1 MLNGPGPFVDIA
13 ESLMVRKVM
22 VIGLGRM
29 GSALAATLLKNDYE
43 VSVWNRTAS
52 RAAPLV
58 EAGASQADS
67 VAEGISVS
75 EVIVVCVGNYDD
87 TKSLLEDCGDLSG
100 KTLIQL
106 TTATAPETRD
116 MEAWAIQNGALYL
129 DGAIMAYP
137 SDVGTEACY
146 LLVAGSEAAWRD
158 CEPIVMCLGG
168 ASRFLGENVAA
179 PTALDAALII
189 SSLSSIIGMIQG
201 AHIVEQEGLD
211 VSEYLELVVG
221 MSVDE
226 VPHDLRRQ
234 GNAIARNDFSD
245 TQAALGTYAAGLS
258 NLVGDYAKRGL
269 NMQFPQAINDLLNR
283 ALQAGYEE
291 EEVAAVIKVMREGM
305 PPTS

>member
-1 MLNGPGPFVDIA
+1 MA
-13 ESLMVRKVM
+13 RKIL

-29 GSALAATLLKNDYE
+29 GYALAATLLKNDYE

-52 RAAPLV
+52 KAAPLV

-67 VAEGISVS
+67 VAEGISAS

-87 TKSLLEDCGDLSG
+87 TRSLLEDCGDLSG

-106 TTATAPETRD
+106 TTASAPETRE

-129 DGAIMAYP
+129 DGAIMGFP
-137 SDVGTEACY
+137 SDVGTEACF

-189 SSLSSIIGMIQG
+189 SSLSSIMGMIQG

-211 VSEYLELVVG
+211 VGEYLEFVDG
-221 MSVDE
+221 MFATE
-226 VPHDLRRQ
+226 VPRDLRRQ

-245 TQAALGTYAAGLS
+245 TEAALGTYAAALS
-258 NLVGDYAKRGL
+258 TLVGDHAKRGL
-269 NMQFPQAINDLLNR
+269 NVEFPQAISGLLER
-283 ALQAGYEE
+283 ALRAGYAE
-291 EEVAAVIKVMREGM
+291 EEVAAVIKVMRDEM

>member
-1 MLNGPGPFVDIA
+1 MA
-13 ESLMVRKVM
+13 RKIL

-52 RAAPLV
+52 KAAPLV
-58 EAGASQADS
+58 EAGASQANS
-67 VAEGISVS
+67 VAEGISAS
-75 EVIVVCVGNYDD
+75 EVIVVCLGNYADPR
-87 TKSLLEDCGDLSG
+87 SLLEDCGDLSG

-106 TTATAPETRD
+106 TTASAPETRE

-137 SDVGTEACY
+137 SEVGTEACF

-179 PTALDAALII
+179 PTGLDAALII
-189 SSLSSIIGMIQG
+189 SSLSSSMGMIQG
-201 AHIVEQEGLD
+201 AHIIEQEGLD
-211 VSEYLELVVG
+211 VGEYLEFVVG
-221 MSVDE
+221 MFAAE
-226 VPHDLRRQ
+226 VPGVLRSQ
-234 GNAIARNDFSD
+234 GNAIARNEFSD
-245 TQAALGTYAAGLS
+245 TEAALGTYAAFFSKFLE
-258 NLVGDYAKRGL
+258 DHAERGL
-269 NMQFPQAINDLLNR
+269 NVEFAQAISGLLSR
-283 ALQAGYEE
+283 ASSAGYEE
-291 EEVAAVIKVMREGM
+291 EEISAVIKVMREGT